1 MGSIIQ
7 IAQLRLQENL
17 ENNILQAYIEKKT
30 NKYAETAITT
40 DTLLPPPL
48 LTNAIKTRHKI
59 SFCQKK
65 QSIPSTKE

>member
-1 MGSIIQ
+1 MESIIQ

-17 ENNILQAYIEKKT
+17 ENSILQAYIEKKT
-30 NKYAETAITT
+30 NKYAKTAITT
-40 DTLLPPPL
+40 DTLLPPL